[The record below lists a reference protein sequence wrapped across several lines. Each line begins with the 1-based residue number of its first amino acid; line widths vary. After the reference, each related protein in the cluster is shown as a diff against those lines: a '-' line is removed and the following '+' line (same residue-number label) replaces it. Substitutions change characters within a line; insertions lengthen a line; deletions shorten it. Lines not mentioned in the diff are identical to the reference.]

1 MNILLVD
8 NIQLGPTRVWGK
20 SSLNGHE
27 WGDNRIFSNMPL
39 KGEDIGIRY
48 SRFQRKGERT
58 NCQKSREKINQIG
71 NSKIENNKFFTY
83 I

>member
-8 NIQLGPTRVWGK
+8 KIQLGPTRVWGK

-39 KGEDIGIRY
+39 KGEEIFKI
-48 SRFQRKGERT
+48 SEKG
-58 NCQKSREKINQIG
+58 REEKL
-71 NSKIENNKFFTY
+71 SEV
-83 I
+83 

>member
-39 KGEDIGIRY
+39 RGEDIGIRY
-48 SRFQRKGERT
+48 SRFQRKGERR
-58 NCQKSREKINQIG
+58 NCQKSREKIH
-71 NSKIENNKFFTY
+71 KIRNERTDFR
-83 I
+83 